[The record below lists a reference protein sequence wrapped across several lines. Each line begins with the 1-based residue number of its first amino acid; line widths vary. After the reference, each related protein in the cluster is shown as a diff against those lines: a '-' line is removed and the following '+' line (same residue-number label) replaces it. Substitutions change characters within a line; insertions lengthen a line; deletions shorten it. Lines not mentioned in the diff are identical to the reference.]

1 MPNPCWHFAKFTQ
14 VATRNLSCTQDV
26 TGHQGCV
33 CVCTKGEVGC
43 AAHLG
48 LGAANFPH
56 TIFHQKLSTI
66 VTPYFSPPRYG
77 LGEITRTHA
86 HSPRIFRTRAL
97 RGKYA
102 ENARRIRVSATRTFR
117 VFSAHSPRNF
127 RALKNFKKDP
137 FFYFSKFFKIL
148 KSKKKSKKL
157 KILKIFEKNHNF
169 KKFHFFLNFKI

>member
-102 ENARRIRVSATRTFR
+102 ENARRIRGECAENTRQRYAYFPRIFR
-117 VFSAHSPRNF
+117 AFSAH
-127 RALKNFKKDP
+127 LKIKKRTH
-137 FFYFSKFFKIL
+137 FFNFSKFSKIP
-148 KSKKKSKKL
+148 
-157 KILKIFEKNHNF
+157 KILKIPKIS
-169 KKFHFFLNFKI
+169 KKIDFF